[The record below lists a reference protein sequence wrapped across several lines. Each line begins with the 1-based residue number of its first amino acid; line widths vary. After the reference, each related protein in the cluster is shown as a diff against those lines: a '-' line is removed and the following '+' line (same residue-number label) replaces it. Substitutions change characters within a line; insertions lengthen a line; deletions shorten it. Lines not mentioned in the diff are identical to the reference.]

1 MNKTKKFLIAIALIA
16 LSLFGVN
23 KWLNSGSLQPDNTVW
38 YEYIGQDTT
47 VGLWPDIYANYF
59 AYTYYKTKDN
69 IGLKIRGTFPNT
81 RYLSFNVYNI
91 KDKTTQGSLIDAE
104 IIAQQSFEIDDQS
117 KRKKYELNILPKKY
131 AELDLEN
138 KLVFADDA
146 KMFLVVMRLYDFN
159 EDNFGGVDLPSVQ
172 AYNLEMQ
179 DEFTPL
185 RLPKGLNLRK
195 FVSGPKIAKDIWF
208 MYKSE
213 NLFPLDG
220 PKDAK
225 PNFKL
230 PFYRII
236 GEGMIQNNDNLYLLS
251 AVTKQENEV
260 YILKFKAPSF
270 VQKTEDIEQTEVRYW
285 SVNIGDDLS
294 YDFNAIKDEDC
305 MIDSSGYVTIVIG
318 EESPAIR
325 SKCETLGL
333 NFMEWNIPRDKGYII
348 YRNMLSSADF
358 EGNIINVP
366 ALKDTGIAAFTNKEA
381 GNYIGEYAPVGYR
394 ISSQEFLKT
403 ITF

>member
-1 MNKTKKFLIAIALIA
+1 MNKRKALFIALGFLAI
-16 LSLFGVN
+16 SLFAIN
-23 KWLNSGSLQPDNTVW
+23 RWLNSGSLEPDNTVW

-69 IGLKIRGTFPNT
+69 LGLKIKGNFANT
-81 RYLSFNVYNI
+81 RYQSFNVYNI
-91 KDKTTQGSLIDAE
+91 RDKSTQGSLIDAD
-104 IIAQQSFEIDDQS
+104 IIAQESFEIDDIS
-117 KRKKYELNILPKKY
+117 KNKEYEINILPKKY
-131 AELDLEN
+131 ENLELEN

-159 EDNFGGVDLPSVQ
+159 EDNYGGVQLPKVQ
-172 AYNLEMQ
+172 AFDLDKE
-179 DEFTPL
+179 DTFEPL

-195 FVSGPKIAKDIWF
+195 FVSGPKIAEDIWF

-220 PKDAK
+220 PENVK
-225 PNFKL
+225 PNYKL

-251 AVTKQENEV
+251 AVTKQESEL

-270 VQKTEDIEQTEVRYW
+270 AKETEDIGHTDVRYW

-305 MIDSSGYVTIVIG
+305 IIDSSGFVTIIIG
-318 EESPAIR
+318 DDDASVRA
-325 SKCETLGL
+325 KCDSLGL
-333 NFMEWNIPRDKGYII
+333 NFLEWNVPRDKGYII
-348 YRNMLSSADF
+348 YRNMLSAKDF
-358 EGNIINVP
+358 TGNFNKVP
-366 ALKDTGIAAFTNKEA
+366 ALKDTGNEVFETKETS
-381 GNYIGEYAPVGYR
+381 NYIGDYAPVGYR
-394 ISSQEFLKT
+394 ITYHDFLK
-403 ITF
+403 